1 MRSSFSVPTVAMKM
15 VFHSIS
21 LFMLMLD
28 TEKELYYY
36 GPNKVIGR
44 RNSSTHPLP
53 LPFRYEL
60 NLATDASNFLKAT
73 SVVCNKS
80 SWVVQTPWQDLIIIG
95 FSLYVSMCAESTKVD
110 LGASLQRPPAAKSFK
125 KAQLC

>member
-1 MRSSFSVPTVAMKM
+1 
-15 VFHSIS
+15 
-21 LFMLMLD
+21 MLMLD

-60 NLATDASNFLKAT
+60 NLATDASNFLKPLRWFVIKA
-73 SVVCNKS
+73 
-80 SWVVQTPWQDLIIIG
+80 LE
-95 FSLYVSMCAESTKVD
+95 L
-110 LGASLQRPPAAKSFK
+110 FK
-125 KAQLC
+125 HRDKI